1 MLDSAVALLN
11 VRPGLTYVDA
21 TAGGGSH
28 LKRILDQQKGRGL
41 TIGLDKDA
49 GAIEKLK
56 VRLKGEKVE
65 LVQSDFAELGSILS
79 RFGVSTINGG
89 ILADLGVSSMQVD
102 DPARGFSFI
111 KDGPLDMRMND
122 KQDLTAAQ
130 LVNQLPQDEL
140 ADLIFAFGEEKNSR
154 AIARAIVAHRPLHR
168 TSELAEIVCGASR
181 GKGVR
186 HSKRSSRTGKVN
198 AIHPATRTFQAL
210 RIAVNSELKGLE
222 ALLEQSRVLLAPGAR
237 LVVITFHSLEDR
249 MVKQFFRRMASDCV
263 CPPRQ
268 PVCTCDKKP
277 EFLIITRK
285 PLVAEEKEVL
295 ANVRSRSAKL
305 RAGEKVP

>member
-28 LKRILDQQKGRGL
+28 LKKILDKQKGSGL
-41 TIGLDKDA
+41 AIGVDKDT

-56 VRLKGEKVE
+56 TRLKGEKVE
-65 LVQSDFAELGSILS
+65 LVQADFAELKEILP
-79 RFGVSTINGG
+79 RFGVSTITGG

-102 DPARGFSFI
+102 DPARGFSFN

-122 KQDLTAAQ
+122 RQELSAAQ

-140 ADLIFAFGEEKNSR
+140 ANLIFEYGEEKNSR
-154 AIARAIVAHRPLHR
+154 AIARAIVAARPLNR
-168 TSELAEIVCGASR
+168 TSELAEIVCRAAKGR
-181 GKGVR
+181 GIR
-186 HSKRSSRTGKVN
+186 QSKRSSRTGKVN

-210 RIAVNSELKGLE
+210 RIAVNSELESLE
-222 ALLEQSRVLLAPGAR
+222 LLLEQSRSLLAPGAR

-249 MVKQFFRRMASDCV
+249 LVKQFFRRMASHCV

-305 RAGEKVP
+305 RAGEKLP